1 MKVISVLLVD
11 DHTLFRQGLASVLKD
26 RPNYQVVG
34 HAANGLEAID
44 LARQLMPDLI
54 LMDVHMPVLNGLEAT
69 RQIKRE
75 MPDVRIVMLTM
86 SEDDQNL
93 FEAIKSGA
101 QGYLLKNTAADELFR
116 FMEGVLEGEASV
128 SGVMAAKM
136 LGEFRKPK
144 TISSEVTGNE
154 QLTDRERE
162 VLSHVAEGL
171 SNREIAANLQISEN
185 TIKKHLRNILAKLQ
199 LENRVQAALYAK
211 SRS

>member
-1 MKVISVLLVD
+1 MKTISVLLVD

-54 LMDVHMPVLNGLEAT
+54 LMDVHMPVLDGLEAT

-144 TISSEVTGNE
+144 TASPEATGNE

-162 VLSHVAEGL
+162 VLNHVAEGL

-199 LENRVQAALYAK
+199 LENRVQAALYARNH
-211 SRS
+211 S

>member
-1 MKVISVLLVD
+1 MKTISVLLVD

-54 LMDVHMPVLNGLEAT
+54 LMDVHMPVLDGLEAT

-154 QLTDRERE
+154 ELTDRERE

-171 SNREIAANLQISEN
+171 SNREIAANLQVSEN

-199 LENRVQAALYAK
+199 LENRVQAALYARNH
-211 SRS
+211 S

>member
-116 FMEGVLEGEASV
+116 FMAGVLEGEASV
-128 SGVMAAKM
+128 SGIMAAKM

-171 SNREIAANLQISEN
+171 SNREIAANLQVSEN